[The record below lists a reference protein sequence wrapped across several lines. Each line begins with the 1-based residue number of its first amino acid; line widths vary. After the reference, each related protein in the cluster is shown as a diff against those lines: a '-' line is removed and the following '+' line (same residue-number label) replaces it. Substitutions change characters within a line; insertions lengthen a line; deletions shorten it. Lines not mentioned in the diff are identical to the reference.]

1 MKIKLN
7 NQEYSY
13 LNKIL
18 NDEISEKIT
27 ILNAD
32 ERFTIIEISRD
43 IADDIREFISDQ
55 LQINGFDNNYE
66 LTQEGKIQEKL
77 IDLFYIDQR

>member
-66 LTQEGKIQEKL
+66 LIQEGKIQEKL